1 MISRTRL
8 LAVVVLA
15 MLSTQFAILFM
26 PLVFAEQYFNL
37 VGYSITSSSG
47 DKEIY
52 PGSKRAELVVTASY
66 NGSTPAYGVSACIV
80 LPSGFSTSRGYPS
93 CSPPIALN
101 GSQTLEVIYPGDTV
115 QFVYH
120 IDVDKSV
127 QPGSYVAYINVSY
140 RTSATGGSLNT
151 EELGPIVITV
161 YSYPQPELEVVNVY
175 WSPDAYPGTSST
187 SMYIVVRN
195 SGNADILSGSGKVRY
210 PSGIVFPSEVSV
222 NIGAVN
228 QGNMYTI
235 QISGLSIYRN
245 ATPGTY
251 IAELYL
257 DLSMRT
263 NDGVTYEASTTVQF
277 AFNVAQGPGVMIEV
291 VDYGSTAPYAVQG
304 AKAVQL
310 YAVFRHVDSRSITA
324 NSIVAVFSI
333 LSGGRFTNGSQTSV
347 VSIGG
352 SVSYGQTFRAV
363 SDYLIID
370 SSADRIVWSLTLY
383 ILASRSSSEFWSV
396 QTWAFETP
404 VKTPSV
410 DLRVASIYW
419 SGGEAY
425 PGSSQLTLNI
435 VLENYDVYSI
445 EITSATLSLPTIFA
459 PRNLTLSN
467 VNIASGSSTVL
478 RFAGISVDPNAYPG
492 SYLANLT
499 LTGIARSGAGFFEF
513 TEQLTVALT
522 ITSPPY
528 KDPLELA
535 SIQTVPR
542 TLIANTFNAVVT
554 LTLQLA
560 KPVSQVYGV
569 SAALYLSPGFL
580 FKDGSSIRNIS
591 VQQTISYGGFV
602 TLSFDGILVPST
614 TGIFP
619 ALIRIRGVSNLGGAE
634 YWFEQ
639 FVVVQLNV
647 TSRDADMAIVDYG
660 WRSGYSTPN
669 VAGGEI
675 YITLQSLEK
684 DYVETVIVEV
694 ESETDGASFYGGV
707 RNTSVVVFNGRLY
720 YGDVFSVIIG
730 GLDLAKVNADRVE
743 FKVRLTAIIRCAENT
758 QTTYIMSRAFY
769 IALPLLKDLRFLMV
783 TRTYANY
790 RGAPSPL
797 LPSAKDVSLTIG
809 LANLRPE
816 TVASMSLQSIG
827 LPKGLNVTSVGGS
840 CFQGIAPGSECLIQF
855 TFDVDRNAVSGI
867 YTLMLDVQLFV
878 RSGSSIIIT
887 NQTLSIPIV
896 ISDPQD
902 YIPDLNV
909 LSAYWGR
916 VGQPVPVYGFEQYI
930 PLTVVLVNS
939 GRYTVTNIELRLRS
953 ENSAIQLVVDSNSC
967 PNVQAGTTCT
977 ATFYVSFKSRPD
989 TAEVAFTLELSYAF
1003 SEYGA
1008 FFKVERIESIT
1019 LPIEDYKPGLR
1030 LNLVDAG
1037 WQNDWLVFPGSENA
1051 SLALTFVNMCPY
1063 AIRGI
1068 NVTLYLPSGFSDRY
1082 GSKINHQ
1089 YIAGPIRALDTFTV
1103 TFPVSVDSDVRPGR
1117 YIAKVS
1123 VVYFV
1128 DVGGSLYRDTAE
1140 FDVDITVNDPRA
1152 VFEMLTP
1159 YWLNGLPE
1167 PPALGAILVVPLR
1180 NNLLPQISGLTLKI
1194 KLPDG
1199 FTCSLNNQSE
1209 AAVYASNLA
1218 PQTLQIQTGMAAP
1231 AALQQLQQILGAAQQ
1246 LSQHQYFQRGDIA
1259 YFYIPLNIYTSP
1271 GIYTAEAVLEFKD
1284 QWGST
1289 IRVPIVI
1296 PIAVLGS
1303 TKLVEIE
1310 VSPIIEFDNGVALM
1324 NVTIRNKGSTP
1335 IVNVYIGVQ
1344 PLIPIALPRKAL
1356 YYVEEIAQTYSFNVE
1371 LVYNPASIM
1380 AYGAAT
1386 AVRYLSLPISFMLI
1400 FQDYSG
1406 TTRSY
1411 NYTVSALIEPF
1422 VFLKVVDVKAVQSGT
1437 RLAVSGSIVN
1447 YGLSTARNTEV
1458 YVYADSVTG
1467 YSFIGDIDPA
1477 GQTAFRLDIELQS
1490 SREISNVTVGIA
1502 YMDDYGRRHWVN
1514 TTVTPVVVLQPQQQ
1528 QQTSAAG
1535 IQQLIH
1541 PYGSVAL
1548 ILAAIG
1554 IAVATLLFIQYRKVS
1569 KKVSEEASRIPTT

>member
-8 LAVVVLA
+8 LAVVILV
-15 MLSTQFAILFM
+15 MFSTQFTALFM
-26 PLVFAEQYFNL
+26 PSAFAARSFNL
-37 VGYSITSSSG
+37 VDYSITSSSG
-47 DKEIY
+47 DREIY
-52 PGSKRAELVVTASY
+52 PGSKGVELIVTASY
-66 NGSTPAYGVSACIV
+66 NGSTPAYGVSACIA
-80 LPSGFSTSRGYPS
+80 LPSGFSISRGYPS

-101 GSQTLEVIYPGDTV
+101 RSQTLEVIYPGDTV
-115 QFVYH
+115 QFIYH

-127 QPGSYVAYINVSY
+127 QPGLYAAYINVSY
-140 RTSATGGSLNT
+140 RTSAVGGSLNT
-151 EELGPIVITV
+151 EVLSPIVITV
-161 YSYPQPELEVVNVY
+161 YSYPQPEFGVVNVY

-195 SGNADILSGSGKVRY
+195 SGNAAILSGSGKVKY
-210 PSGIVFPSEVSV
+210 PSGVVFPSEVSV
-222 NIGAVN
+222 NIGAIN
-228 QGNMYTI
+228 RGDMYTI
-235 QISGLSIYRN
+235 QVSGLSIYRN

-251 IAELYL
+251 LAELYL

-277 AFNVAQGPGVMIEV
+277 VFNITQDPGVIIEV
-291 VDYGSTAPYAVQG
+291 VDYGSTAPYAIQG

-333 LSGGRFTNGSQTSV
+333 TSGGRFANGSQTSV
-347 VSIGG
+347 VSTGG
-352 SVSYGQTFRAV
+352 PISYGQTFRAV

-370 SSADRIVWSLTLY
+370 GSADIIVWNLTLY
-383 ILASRSSSEFWSV
+383 VLASRSGSEFWSV

-410 DLRVASIYW
+410 DLRIVSICW
-419 SGGEAY
+419 NGGEAY
-425 PGSSQLTLNI
+425 PGSSQITLNVVI
-435 VLENYDVYSI
+435 ENYDVYSI
-445 EITSATLSLPTIFA
+445 EITSATLSLPAIFV
-459 PRNLTLSN
+459 PSNITLSS
-467 VNIASGSSTVL
+467 VSIASGSSTVL
-478 RFAGISVDPNAYPG
+478 RFVGISVDPDAYPG
-492 SYLANLT
+492 IYLANLT
-499 LTGIARSGAGFFEF
+499 LAGIARSGAGFFEF
-513 TEQLTVALT
+513 TEQFMVALT
-522 ITSPPY
+522 ISSPPY
-528 KDPLELA
+528 KDPLELT

-542 TLIANTFNAVVT
+542 TLVANTFNAVAAF
-554 LTLQLA
+554 TLQLT
-560 KPVSQVYGV
+560 KPVSQIYGV
-569 SAALYLSPGFL
+569 SAALYLPPGFL
-580 FKDGSSIRNIS
+580 FKDGSSIRSIS
-591 VQQTISYGGFV
+591 VQQTINYGGFA
-602 TLSFDGILVPST
+602 TLSFDGILVPPT
-614 TGIFP
+614 MGIFP
-619 ALIRIRGVSNLGGAE
+619 ALIRIRGISNLGGAE

-639 FVVVQLNV
+639 FVVVHLDV
-647 TSRDADMAIVDYG
+647 TSRDADISIADYG

-684 DYVETVIVEV
+684 DYVETVIIEV
-694 ESETDGASFYGGV
+694 GSETDGASFYGGV
-707 RNTSVVVFNGRLY
+707 RNTSIVVFNGRLY
-720 YGDVFSVIIG
+720 YGDVISVTIG
-730 GLDLAKVNADRVE
+730 GLDLAKVNTDRIE
-743 FKVRLTAIIRCAENT
+743 LKVRLTAIIRCAENT
-758 QTTYIMSRAFY
+758 QTTYILSRALY

-783 TRTYANY
+783 TRTYASY

-797 LPSAKDVSLTIG
+797 LPTAKDVTLTVG

-816 TVASMSLQSIG
+816 TVTSMSLQSIG
-827 LPKGLNVTSVGGS
+827 LPRGLNVTSVGGS

-855 TFDVDRNAVSGI
+855 TLDVDGNAVPGI
-867 YTLMLDVQLFV
+867 YALMLDVQLFV

-887 NQTLSIPIV
+887 NQTLHIPIA
-896 ISDPQD
+896 ISDPRD
-902 YIPDLNV
+902 YIPDLSV

-939 GRYTVTNIELRLRS
+939 GRYTAANVELRLRS

-989 TAEVAFTLELSYAF
+989 TAEVAFALELSYTF

-1008 FFKVERIESIT
+1008 FFKLERIEIIT
-1019 LPIEDYKPGLR
+1019 LSIEDYEPGLR
-1030 LNLVDAG
+1030 LNLVDVS
-1037 WQNDWLVFPGSENA
+1037 WQNNWLVFPGSENA
-1051 SLALTFVNMCPY
+1051 SLVLTFVNMWPY
-1063 AIRGI
+1063 TIRGV
-1068 NVTLYLPSGFSDRY
+1068 NVTLYLFSGFSDRY
-1082 GSKINHQ
+1082 GSKISYQ
-1089 YIAGPIRALDTFTV
+1089 YVAVPIRALDTFAV
-1103 TFPVSVDSDVRPGR
+1103 TFPVSVSPDVRPGR
-1117 YIAKVS
+1117 HVAKVS
-1123 VVYFV
+1123 LEYFV
-1128 DVGGSLYRDTAE
+1128 DVGGSLYRDTEE

-1180 NNLLPQISGLTLKI
+1180 NNLLPQVSGLTLKI

-1209 AAVYASNLA
+1209 AAVYASNIA
-1218 PQTLQIQTGMAAP
+1218 PQTLQIQTGIAAP
-1231 AALQQLQQILGAAQQ
+1231 VALQQLQQILGAMQQ
-1246 LSQHQYFQRGDIA
+1246 LPQQYFQRGDMA
-1259 YFYIPLNIYTSP
+1259 YFYILLNIYASP
-1271 GIYTAEAVLEFKD
+1271 GIYIAEAVLEFKD

-1289 IRVPIVI
+1289 ISVPIAI

-1310 VSPIIEFDNGVALM
+1310 TPPIIEFDNGIALM
-1324 NVTIRNKGSTP
+1324 NVTIRNKGSAP

-1356 YYVEEIAQTYSFNVE
+1356 YYVEEIAQAYNFSVE

-1386 AVRYLSLPISFMLI
+1386 AVRYLSLPISFVLI

-1411 NYTVSALIEPF
+1411 NYTVSVIIEPF
-1422 VFLKVVDVKAVQSGT
+1422 VFLKVVDIKAVQSGA
-1437 RLAVSGSIVN
+1437 RLTVSGTIVN

-1458 YVYADSVTG
+1458 YVYADSDVG

-1477 GQTAFRLDIELQS
+1477 GQTAFRIDIELQS
-1490 SREISNVTVGIA
+1490 GREISNVTVGIA

-1514 TTVTPVVVLQPQQQ
+1514 TTVMSVAALQPQQQ

-1541 PYGSVAL
+1541 PYGTAAL
-1548 ILAAIG
+1548 VLAAIG
-1554 IAVATLLFIQYRKVS
+1554 IVVAALLFIQYRKVS
-1569 KKVSEEASRIPTT
+1569 KKVSEEAGRIPTT

>member
-1 MISRTRL
+1 MTPRARL

-15 MLSTQFAILFM
+15 MFSAQFTILFM
-26 PLVFAEQYFNL
+26 PSAFAGQSFNL

-52 PGSKRAELVVTASY
+52 PGSKRVELVVTASY

-80 LPSGFSTSRGYPS
+80 LPSGFSISRGYPS
-93 CSPPIALN
+93 CSPPMALN
-101 GSQTLEVIYPGDTV
+101 RSQTLEVIYPGDIV
-115 QFVYH
+115 QFIYY
-120 IDVDKSV
+120 IDVDKYV
-127 QPGSYVAYINVSY
+127 QSGSYEAYINVSY

-161 YSYPQPELEVVNVY
+161 YSYPQPGLEVVNVY

-195 SGNADILSGSGKVRY
+195 SGNAAILSGSGKVRY
-210 PSGIVFPSEVSV
+210 PSGVVFPSEASV
-222 NIGAVN
+222 NIGAIN
-228 QGNMYTI
+228 QGDMYTI
-235 QISGLSIYRN
+235 QVSGLSIYRN

-257 DLSMRT
+257 DISMRT
-263 NDGVTYEASTTVQF
+263 NDGVAYEASTTVQF
-277 AFNVAQGPGVMIEV
+277 AFSIAQDPGLIIEV

-310 YAVFRHVDSRSITA
+310 YVVFRHVDSRNIVA
-324 NSIVAVFSI
+324 NSIVTVFSI
-333 LSGGRFTNGSQTSV
+333 LSGGRFANGSQTSV
-347 VSIGG
+347 VSISGP
-352 SVSYGQTFRAV
+352 VSYSQTFRAV
-363 SDYLIID
+363 SDYLIVD
-370 SSADRIVWSLTLY
+370 RSADRIVWSLTLY
-383 ILASRSSSEFWSV
+383 ILASRGGSEFWSV
-396 QTWAFETP
+396 QTWTFETP

-410 DLRVASIYW
+410 DLRIASIYW
-419 SGGEAY
+419 NGGEAY
-425 PGSSQLTLNI
+425 PGSSQLTLNVVI
-435 VLENYDVYSI
+435 ENYDVYSI
-445 EITSATLSLPTIFA
+445 EITSATLSLPTMFA
-459 PRNLTLSN
+459 PSNLTLSGIS
-467 VNIASGSSTVL
+467 IASGSSAVL

-492 SYLANLT
+492 NYLADLT

-513 TEQLTVALT
+513 TERFTVALT
-522 ITSPPY
+522 IASPPY
-528 KDPLELA
+528 KEPLELT
-535 SIQTVPR
+535 SVQTVPR
-542 TLIANTFNAVVT
+542 ALIANTFNAVVA
-554 LTLQLA
+554 LTLQLT
-560 KPVSQVYGV
+560 KSVSQVYGV
-569 SAALYLSPGFL
+569 SAALYLPPGFL

-591 VQQTISYGGFV
+591 VQQTISYGGFA
-602 TLSFDGILVPST
+602 TLSFDGILVPPT

-639 FVVVQLNV
+639 FVVVQLNA
-647 TSRDADMAIVDYG
+647 TSRDADISIVDYG

-669 VAGGEI
+669 MAGGEI
-675 YITLQSLEK
+675 YITLQSFEK
-684 DYVETVIVEV
+684 DYVETVIIEV
-694 ESETDGASFYGGV
+694 ESETNGVTFYGGV

-720 YGDVFSVIIG
+720 YGDVFSVTIG
-730 GLDLAKVNADRVE
+730 GLDLANVSTDRVE
-743 FKVRLTAIIRCAENT
+743 LKVRLTAIISCAENV
-758 QTTYIMSRAFY
+758 QTIYTLSRAFHVT
-769 IALPLLKDLRFLMV
+769 LSLLKDLRFLMI
-783 TRTYANY
+783 TRAYASY
-790 RGAPSPL
+790 RGAPSPF
-797 LPSAKDVSLTIG
+797 LPSAKDVTLTIG

-816 TVASMSLQSIG
+816 TVTSMSLQSIG

-855 TFDVDRNAVSGI
+855 TLDVDRNVAPGI
-867 YTLMLDVQLFV
+867 YALMLNVQLFV
-878 RSGSSIIIT
+878 RSGSSIIIA

-902 YIPDLNV
+902 YIPDVNV

-916 VGQPVPVYGFEQYI
+916 IGQPVPVYGFEQYI

-939 GRYTVTNIELRLRS
+939 GRYTVTDVELRLRS
-953 ENSAIQLVVDSNSC
+953 ENPAIELIVNSNSC
-967 PNVQAGTTCT
+967 SNVQAGTTCT
-977 ATFYVSFKSRPD
+977 ATFYASFKPRLNATKAS
-989 TAEVAFTLELSYAF
+989 FTLELSYAF

-1008 FFKVERIESIT
+1008 FFKIERIENIT

-1037 WQNDWLVFPGSENA
+1037 WQNNWLVFPGSENA
-1051 SLALTFVNMCPY
+1051 SLVLTFVNMWPY

-1103 TFPVSVDSDVRPGR
+1103 TFPVSTGPDVRPGR
-1117 YIAKVS
+1117 YVAKVF
-1123 VVYFV
+1123 VEYFV
-1128 DVGGSLYRDTAE
+1128 DVGGSLYRDIAE
-1140 FDVDITVNDPRA
+1140 FDASITVNDPRA
-1152 VFEMLTP
+1152 VFEMLTS

-1167 PPALGAILVVPLR
+1167 PPAFGAILVVPLR
-1180 NNLLPQISGLTLKI
+1180 NNLLPQVSGLTLKI
-1194 KLPDG
+1194 RLPGG
-1199 FTCSLNNQSE
+1199 FACSLNNQSE
-1209 AAVYASNLA
+1209 ATIYASNLA
-1218 PQTLQIQTGMAAP
+1218 PQTLQIQTGIAAP
-1231 AALQQLQQILGAAQQ
+1231 AALQQLQQILGAVQQ
-1246 LSQHQYFQRGDIA
+1246 LPQQQYFQRGDVA
-1259 YFYIPLNIYTSP
+1259 YFYIPLNIYASP

-1289 IRVPIVI
+1289 IRVPIGI

-1310 VSPIIEFDNGVALM
+1310 TSPIIEFDNGVAVM
-1324 NVTIRNKGSTP
+1324 NVTICNKGSAP

-1344 PLIPIALPRKAL
+1344 PLIPIALPRKAI
-1356 YYVEEIAQTYSFNVE
+1356 YFVEEIAQTYSFNVE

-1422 VFLKVVDVKAVQSGT
+1422 VFLKVVDIKAVQSGA
-1437 RLAVSGSIVN
+1437 RLTVSGSIVN

-1458 YVYADSVTG
+1458 YVYADSIMG

-1477 GQTAFRLDIELQS
+1477 GQTAFRIDIELQS
-1490 SREISNVTVGIA
+1490 GKEISNVTVGIA

-1514 TTVTPVVVLQPQQQ
+1514 TTVMPVVALQPQQS

-1541 PYGSVAL
+1541 PYGSAAL

-1554 IAVATLLFIQYRKVS
+1554 IAVAALLFVQYRKVS